1 MYKKFGRAIKKC
13 SLNEY
18 IDTQSVEIYNLVI
31 MTEER
36 KRLLSQ
42 VSELFGRVVYS
53 HKTHEKQIDIFI
65 SHEKIWKWAQIIS
78 TVLTST
84 SYVTTLFSTAGFS
97 KAGATVSIVLSII
110 SFAISMRFFVFNV
123 DKDIDSHKT
132 AAIELWDI
140 RESYLSLIVDLR
152 NENINIEEIKKK
164 RDLLQDKTKNVYS
177 KEPRT
182 TSKAYKQA
190 RDALKIN
197 EELTF
202 SKEELNVFLPK
213 ELQL

>member
-1 MYKKFGRAIKKC
+1 
-13 SLNEY
+13 
-18 IDTQSVEIYNLVI
+18 

-42 VSELFGRVVYS
+42 VCELFGKVVYS
-53 HKTHEKQIDIFI
+53 HKTHEKQIDILI
-65 SHEKIWKWAQIIS
+65 SNEKKWKWAQIIS

-84 SYVTTLFSTAGFS
+84 SYVTTLFTEAGYN
-97 KAGATVSIVLSII
+97 KAGATISIVLSII

-123 DKDIDSHKT
+123 DKDIESHKST
-132 AAIELWDI
+132 AIELWDI

-152 NENINIEEIKKK
+152 DEKIDIEEIKKQ
-164 RDLLQDKTKNVYS
+164 RDLLQNKTKDVYS

-190 RDALKIN
+190 RVALKIN

>member
-1 MYKKFGRAIKKC
+1 
-13 SLNEY
+13 
-18 IDTQSVEIYNLVI
+18 

-36 KRLLSQ
+36 ERLLSQ
-42 VSELFGRVVYS
+42 VCELFGRIVYS
-53 HKTHEKQIDIFI
+53 HKTHEKQIDILI
-65 SHEKIWKWAQIIS
+65 SYEKIWKWVQIIS

-84 SYVTTLFSTAGFS
+84 SYVTTLFTEAGFK
-97 KAGATVSIVLSII
+97 KAGATISIVFSII

-123 DKDIDSHKT
+123 NKDIDSHKST
-132 AAIELWDI
+132 AIELWDI
-140 RESYLSLIVDLR
+140 REFYLSLIVDLR
-152 NENINIEEIKKK
+152 DEKVALDEIKKK
-164 RDLLQDKTKNVYS
+164 RDLLQAKTKDVYS

>member
-1 MYKKFGRAIKKC
+1 
-13 SLNEY
+13 
-18 IDTQSVEIYNLVI
+18 
-31 MTEER
+31 MTDER
-36 KRLLSQ
+36 KCLLSQ
-42 VSELFGRVVYS
+42 VCELFGRIVYS
-53 HKTHEKQIDIFI
+53 HKTHEKQIDILI
-65 SHEKIWKWAQIIS
+65 YQEKIWKWVQVIS

-84 SYVTTLFSTAGFS
+84 SYVTTLFTEAGF
-97 KAGATVSIVLSII
+97 KKTGVTVSIVLSII

-123 DKDIDSHKT
+123 DKDIDSHKS

-140 RESYLSLIVDLR
+140 RESYLSLIVDLKD
-152 NENINIEEIKKK
+152 ENLPLEEIKKK
-164 RDLLQDKTKNVYS
+164 RDLLQDKTKSIYA